1 MRQEIAYFDNR
12 RHSTGVL
19 MTMLSTEATAMSG
32 LSGVNLGSILTV
44 LVNLTS
50 GTIVAY
56 VLETPELTIELPLVG
71 NWPSL
76 LVHCYQLA

>member
-1 MRQEIAYFDNR
+1 
-12 RHSTGVL
+12 
-19 MTMLSTEATAMSG
+19 MSG